1 MRSKAS
7 SSFSRQNGLG
17 IVPSA
22 IKSAYTL
29 PGTCAECHVWLSA
42 SRIRHAPP
50 RFICSAIDFILRRAI
65 LRHYSMGKQG
75 CQSGDWCRK
84 KISLPI
90 VREGIEELV
99 RKEIIKARQLCRGIA
114 LNLIA
119 AGTLQVHA
127 HLVGGLPRRLG
138 SSCGQPLRR
147 ADRRSWSC
155 AWQRRCTT
163 RRRPAQRGR

>member
-7 SSFSRQNGLG
+7 SSFSRQNGSG

-50 RFICSAIDFILRRAI
+50 RSFVPPLISSSEGQFCVIIAWGSRAVNRGI
-65 LRHYSMGKQG
+65 GAA
-75 CQSGDWCRK
+75 K

-99 RKEIIKARQLCRGIA
+99 RKEIIKARQHLLWHRPESHSRGYIA
-114 LNLIA
+114 RYMRTWS
-119 AGTLQVHA
+119 AGCH
-127 HLVGGLPRRLG
+127 VGWVVVRTTT
-138 SSCGQPLRR
+138 SS
-147 ADRRSWSC
+147 
-155 AWQRRCTT
+155 
-163 RRRPAQRGR
+163 RRPPELVLRMAAKVYHSSPT